1 MIAALDEVIDENVF
15 GGKAALLS
23 RARRAGLPV
32 PNGCALSAV
41 GLERAL
47 GGSEELI
54 ERLFAIVAELGHSV
68 AVRSSAI
75 GEDGLTASFAGIH
88 ATALNVTS
96 KPELREALELV
107 HESAVSGGALA
118 YRKRLGIAGDPRIAV
133 VVQALVP
140 ADSAGVMFTR
150 HPVTGQDERV
160 IEGSWGLGE
169 AVVAG
174 LVTPDHYRV
183 ARGGAVLERRLGE
196 KDIAVRLSAD
206 GGTREVPVAP
216 ELFERFC
223 LTDAEL
229 AELDALASACEAHF
243 GGTQDIEWAFAN
255 RKLHLLQRRAITRV

>member
-1 MIAALDEVIDENVF
+1 MIVTLDEAIDANEF

-32 PNGCALSAV
+32 PAGFALSAA

-47 GGSEELI
+47 GGSEALI
-54 ERLFAIVAELGHSV
+54 AELFAIVEKLGHSV

-88 ATALNVTS
+88 ATALNVS
-96 KPELREALELV
+96 SQSELREALALV
-107 HESAVSGGALA
+107 HDSAISGGALA
-118 YRKRLGIAGDPRIAV
+118 YRKKLGIAGEPRIGV
-133 VVQALVP
+133 VIQTLVP

-174 LVTPDHYRV
+174 LVTPDHFRV
-183 ARGGAVLERRLGE
+183 ARGGAILERRLGE
-196 KDIAVRLSAD
+196 KDVAVRLSSD
-206 GGTREVPVAP
+206 GGTREVAVAS
-216 ELFERFC
+216 ELVERFC
-223 LTDAEL
+223 LSDAEL
-229 AELDALASACEAHF
+229 SELDALASACEAHF
-243 GGTQDIEWAFAN
+243 GGTQDIEWAFAGG
-255 RKLHLLQRRAITRV
+255 KLHLLQRRAITRA